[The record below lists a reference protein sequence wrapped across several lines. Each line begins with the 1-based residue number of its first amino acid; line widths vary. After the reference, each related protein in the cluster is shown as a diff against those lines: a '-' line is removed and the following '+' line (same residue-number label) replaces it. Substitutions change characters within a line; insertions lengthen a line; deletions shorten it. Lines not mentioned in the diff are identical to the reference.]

1 MEDYFYGDEAEQF
14 RFYRVPKLL
23 VHDPKYRQLS
33 TDAKLLYGMM
43 IDRMGLSKQNGWLD
57 KDGRV
62 FIYYSIQAICDDLV
76 CANKKAGR
84 LLMELDEARLIDRS
98 KQGQGKPDLIYVK
111 KFVDNFSEVS
121 KQHFKKCQNNTSRN
135 VKRTRQEVSE
145 QHTKDNKTKDTEFN
159 DINPIL
165 SEDEKGVDEYSSYKD
180 YFYDQLEVDILKADY
195 PFRTELIDSIVELIV
210 EVMCSKRKTIRIA
223 SDDKPINIVKSRFM
237 KLNSEHIKFVLDR
250 FSETTTKI
258 GNVKQYLLAS
268 IFNAPTTIEGYYDS
282 LVRHDMAEGVFYGG
296 QE

>member
-1 MEDYFYGDEAEQF
+1 MEEYFYGDEAEQF

-62 FIYYSIQAICDDLV
+62 FIYYSIQAVCEDLA

-84 LLMELDEARLIDRS
+84 LLLELDVAGLIDRS

-121 KQHFKKCQNNTSRN
+121 KQHSKKCQNNTSRN
-135 VKRTRQEVSE
+135 VKTTLQEVSKG
-145 QHTKDNKTKDTEFN
+145 HTKETKTINTENN

-165 SEDEKGVDEYSSYKD
+165 SEDEMGLDEYSEYKS
-180 YFYDQLEVDILKADY
+180 YFYDQLEIEILKIDY
-195 PFRTELIDSIVELIV
+195 PYKEELIDSILELIV
-210 EVMCSKRKTIRIA
+210 ETMCSNRKTIRIA

-237 KLNSEHIKFVLDR
+237 KLNCEHIKFVLDR
-250 FSETTTKI
+250 FEETTTKI
-258 GNVKQYLLAS
+258 SNTKQYLLAS
-268 IFNAPTTIEGYYDS
+268 IFNAPTTIDGYYDA
-282 LVRHDMAEGVFYGG
+282 LVRHDMAEGRV
-296 QE
+296 